1 MVKIDDPQIL
11 TLVERET
18 HVATLHETGYVVVE
32 VPVPVHVQ
40 SETHQIAVTDGGEPE
55 RVVIEESQVVVLAV
69 GQQGPPGPP
78 GEGGTGGGAPAS
90 SVFIQDVTGI
100 SGIVGQKTWADTVPP
115 QADILTATS
124 DTETVRVWVGAAGGQ
139 DYSPEVSVNGVPVTL
154 SESSTKRWFTGYA
167 DITLVPGDNL
177 ITAETD
183 EGGSDTAIITLAGP
197 GPDVLDVQFGAY
209 PGAQTELKAGDQI
222 SVTITT
228 EPEAVELTILAGG
241 AAASGV
247 TLPVVGGVATGTIT
261 VSGGSGQQR
270 IVVRARNDLGTYGP
284 DYTSVATVLLN
295 QTYPTI
301 STISIS
307 YPGLQGA
314 FNAGEVGTISATA
327 SNFDTISYAS
337 PDLTIDAP
345 TIYGSTKA
353 VTNTRTGYVGSGS
366 NITITATRA
375 ANGATTT
382 RTGLARIATVP
393 PKATISIAGN
403 PARLISS
410 PTGQDYEVRITPD
423 QMLSGPPS
431 LDASLGSWVGT
442 WTLSGGYYKRT
453 LRISDSTPRG
463 VGVFSNLQMVGL
475 SGIPGSEITSGQN
488 YTVGGMTQ
496 RNLTFPAFSRV
507 AAIGAAVGD
516 AAKTSA
522 QVSGGNVL
530 VRQTNNAVVANGYY
544 IANADGSYNAQGEY
558 LGLSDTAFAGANT
571 TGSLV
576 VVFGEA
582 V

>member
-1 MVKIDDPQIL
+1 MSDIDIELPPAPRPDLLEIPSHQAAQV
-11 TLVERET
+11 VEIPLQLPPEQVDFAVQDSERAE
-18 HVATLHETGYVVVE
+18 VVE
-32 VPVPVHVQ
+32 V
-40 SETHQIAVTDGGEPE
+40 ETHTPPE
-55 RVVIEESQVVVLAV
+55 IVELGCLCRPSQA
-69 GQQGPPGPP
+69 GQ
-78 GEGGTGGGAPAS
+78 GAA
-90 SVFIQDVTGI
+90 VFIQDVTGI

-124 DTETVRVWVGAAGGQ
+124 DTKTVRVWVGAAGGQ

-167 DITLVPGDNL
+167 DITLVEGENT
-177 ITAETD
+177 ITATTD
-183 EGGSDTAIITLAGP
+183 EGGSDTAIVTLAGP

-222 SVTITT
+222 SVTILT
-228 EPEAVELTILAGG
+228 EPEAIELTILAGG
-241 AAASGV
+241 ATASGV

-261 VSGGSGQQR
+261 VSGASGLQS
-270 IVVRARNDLGTYGP
+270 VTVRAKNALGTYGP

-301 STISIS
+301 STIIIG
-307 YPGLQGA
+307 YPAGQGA
-314 FNAGEVGTISATA
+314 FGAGEAGTISSTA
-327 SNFDTISYAS
+327 SNFDTISYS
-337 PDLTIDAP
+337 SSDLAIDAP
-345 TIYGSTKA
+345 SAYSASKG

-393 PKATISIAGN
+393 PKAAISIVGN

-423 QMLSGPPS
+423 QLLSAPPS
-431 LDASLGSWVGT
+431 LDASLGTWLGT

-463 VGVFSNLQMVGL
+463 VGVFANLQMVGL

-488 YTVGGMTQ
+488 YVVGGMTP
-496 RNLTFPAFSRV
+496 RNITFPAFARV
-507 AAIGAAVGD
+507 APIGAAVAD
-516 AAKTSA
+516 PTKTSA

-530 VRQTNNAVVANGYY
+530 ARQTNNAVVANGYY
-544 IANADGSYNAQGEY
+544 IANADGSYNATGDY

-571 TGSLV
+571 TGTLTA
-576 VVFGEA
+576 VFGEVA
-582 V
+582 